1 MAAPATTQTPAA
13 GAAILLAA
21 PLLLWP
27 ALLNGY
33 PLVFSDTGTYLSQA
47 VHHYLGW
54 DRPVF
59 YSLFLLPLHL
69 TLTTW
74 PAIVVQALLTAAT
87 LHLLRRAL
95 LPTVSPWWLLPLTGA
110 LSIASA
116 LPWLAS
122 QLMPDL
128 FTGLL
133 VLSLGLLA
141 FTPSSLSRAEQVW
154 LTGFTAFMIAAH
166 QSHLLLVLIL
176 LPILL
181 PFRRWLNPATDRIVG
196 NPGGW
201 IVRLRRSIAVT
212 YFRRD
217 SLLNPITIASVLAC
231 LALTTVNIVGHHR
244 ASVAP
249 FSNVFLLA
257 RVIYDGPGMRAL
269 QRDCPQQ
276 RWRLCPYIN
285 EFPANADLFLWR
297 SDSPLALAGGAKLES
312 TEANAILSATLQA
325 EPLVELRAVLD
336 NALRQ
341 LSQFTTGA
349 ELDPWSDSVTP
360 WIMRDFPTFE
370 VDTYLTAR
378 QTNDVLR
385 LPNWLVALHRATAL
399 IGVGLCGALLPI
411 ALRRRPLVGAFL
423 ALVLIAVL
431 INALVTG
438 GLSGPHDRYQAR
450 VMWLPP
456 LLAALAIPAL
466 MIPAANGNIP
476 ARSRVPTGSS
486 APDQRPAIPSYTSP
500 LGRRRSASALR
511 VRDLPRIRRAGR
523 LAQPSPTASRRPL
536 PGNLKSPRK
545 RLCCAHGRPA
555 KPRHVAARRAL
566 PSRRTQPRRCVA

>member
-1 MAAPATTQTPAA
+1 MAAPATTHTLTA

-27 ALLNGY
+27 AVLNGY

-74 PAIVVQALLTAAT
+74 PVIVAQALLTTAT
-87 LHLLRRAL
+87 LHLLCRAL
-95 LPTVSPWWLLPLTGA
+95 LPTVSPWWLVPLTGA
-110 LSIASA
+110 LSIVSA

-141 FTPSSLSRAEQVW
+141 FTPSSLSRDEQVC
-154 LTGFTAFMIAAH
+154 LTGFSAFMIAAH

-176 LPILL
+176 LPIML
-181 PFRRWLNPATDRIVG
+181 PFRRWLAPATDRTVG
-196 NPGGW
+196 NQGGW
-201 IVRLRRSIAVT
+201 IVRLQRSIAET

-231 LALTTVNIVGHHR
+231 LALTTVNVIGHHR
-244 ASVAP
+244 TSVAP

-269 QRDCPQQ
+269 QRDCPKEH
-276 RWRLCPYIN
+276 WRLCPYIN

-297 SDSPLALAGGAKLES
+297 TDSPLAHAGGAKLVS
-312 TEANAILSATLQA
+312 TEANAILGAALRA

-336 NALRQ
+336 NAARQ
-341 LSQFTTGA
+341 LGEFTTGA

-360 WIMRDFPTFE
+360 WIMRDFPPFE

-385 LPNWLVALHRATAL
+385 LPAWLVALHRATAL
-399 IGVGLCGALLPI
+399 VGVGLCGALLPI

-423 ALVLIAVL
+423 TLVLFAVL
-431 INALVTG
+431 TNALVTG

-466 MIPAANGNIP
+466 VMPASKGTIAARPFMP
-476 ARSRVPTGSS
+476 ARPEPVTARRT
-486 APDQRPAIPSYTSP
+486 
-500 LGRRRSASALR
+500 LWGRRM
-511 VRDLPRIRRAGR
+511 LPRRF
-523 LAQPSPTASRRPL
+523 
-536 PGNLKSPRK
+536 
-545 RLCCAHGRPA
+545 
-555 KPRHVAARRAL
+555 VA
-566 PSRRTQPRRCVA
+566 